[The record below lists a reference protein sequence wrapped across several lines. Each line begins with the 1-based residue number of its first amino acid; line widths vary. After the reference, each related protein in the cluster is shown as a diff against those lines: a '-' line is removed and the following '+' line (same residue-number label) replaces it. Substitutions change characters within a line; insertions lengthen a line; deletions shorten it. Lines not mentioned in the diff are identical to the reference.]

1 VAGLRSPVVFK
12 QVLEVLSGHK
22 YKLMACRFVFD
33 LFDRGVLRKL
43 VLEEEEEDESEGE
56 SEGEDGD
63 GSEEERDGMGRGGFD
78 GAFGGGAVVVGQ

>member
-1 VAGLRSPVVFK
+1 VVFK

-43 VLEEEEEDESEGE
+43 VLEEEDEESESE
-56 SEGEDGD
+56 SQSEGDGEGD
-63 GSEEERDGMGRGGFD
+63 SSASEAEGQGGGRGGGFD
-78 GAFGGGAVVVGQ
+78 GAFGGGTAVVGQ